1 MCDIEEIARNYDSMH
16 DDWRDLEGAV
26 RLKEFSNLTTFCSD
40 KHSSVIEFGLGD
52 GVFTAMLCEHF
63 ERVTAVDAAQTTVDI
78 LAGRLTYEN
87 VIFAQS
93 YIEEFESSDK
103 YDVIVMSHILEHLK
117 DPVLALKKVKG
128 LMHKDTILYIS
139 VPNANSLHRLV
150 AVKMGLL
157 DSPDTLNERDI
168 ELGHQIVFYP
178 SNFKEAVLGAGL
190 KVDKFGGVM
199 IKPLANSQISNDWN
213 KQMIEGFIA
222 LGDDLPELCGD
233 IFIMAKLYHD

>member
-1 MCDIEEIARNYDSMH
+1 MRDIEEIARNYDSMH
-16 DDWRDLEGAV
+16 DDWRDLEEAV
-26 RLKEFSNLTTFCSD
+26 RLKEFSNLIAFCSD
-40 KHSSVIEFGLGD
+40 KHTSVIEFGLGD

-157 DSPDTLNERDI
+157 DTPDTLNERDI

-178 SNFKEAVLGAGL
+178 SNFKEVVLGAGL

-213 KQMIEGFIA
+213 RQMIEGFIA

-233 IFIMAKLYHD
+233 IFIVAKLYHD